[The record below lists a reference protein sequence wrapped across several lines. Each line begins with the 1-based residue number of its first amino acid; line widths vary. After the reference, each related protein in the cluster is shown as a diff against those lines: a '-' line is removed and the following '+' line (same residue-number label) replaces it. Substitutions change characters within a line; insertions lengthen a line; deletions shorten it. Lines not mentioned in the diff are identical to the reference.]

1 MYGLTVTRTANAGV
15 LLELDGKRIL
25 IDGVCEPLYPYL
37 GTPNSVK
44 EFLIKEMP
52 DVLVFTHKHTD
63 HYDNNYEKIY
73 KEKTLRSVLGPES
86 LSFYESGEGLEITL
100 IPTRHIGKTD
110 IAHKSVVIKGSS
122 TVWFMGDASPSCLKN
137 LSGYDTPDLLI
148 VPFGFAIT
156 PSAWRM
162 AKETGAKR
170 ILLVHM
176 PLREDDREGLFEMVE
191 KTTQNDQILFSLDVG
206 EKITL

>member
-1 MYGLTVTRTANAGV
+1 MYGLTVMRTANAGV

-25 IDGVCEPLYPYL
+25 LDGVCEPLYPYL
-37 GTPNSVK
+37 GTPNLVK

-52 DVLVFTHKHTD
+52 DVLAFTHKHTD
-63 HYDNNYEKIY
+63 HYDINYEKTY
-73 KEKTLRSVLGPES
+73 KEKTLGTVLGPES
-86 LSFYESGEGLEITL
+86 LIFYESNGLKISL
-100 IPTRHIGKTD
+100 VPTRHIGKTD
-110 IAHKSVVIKGSS
+110 IAHVSYVIKGSS
-122 TVWFMGDASPSCLKN
+122 TVWFMGDASPSCLNN

-176 PLREDDREGLFEMVE
+176 PLRKDDREGIFEMVE
-191 KTTQNDQILFSLDVG
+191 NVTQNDPKLFSLDVG